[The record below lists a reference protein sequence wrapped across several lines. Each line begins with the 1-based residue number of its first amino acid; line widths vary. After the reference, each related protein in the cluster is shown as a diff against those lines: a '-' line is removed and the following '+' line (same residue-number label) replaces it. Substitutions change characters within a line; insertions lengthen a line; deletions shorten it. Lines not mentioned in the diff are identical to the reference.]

1 MIVIRNKLCY
11 TKKEEIKEEKYMTTK
26 IYSIEDIKNMV
37 YEILANTEVE
47 KAILFGSYAKNKPT
61 KNSDIDILIDSKGKI
76 KGLKFFAMVD
86 KIREKLDKEVDV
98 IEKLEIDKNSKIE
111 KEIEK
116 TGVVIYE
123 K

>member
-1 MIVIRNKLCY
+1 
-11 TKKEEIKEEKYMTTK
+11 MTTK

-76 KGLKFFAMVD
+76 RGLKFFAIVD

-98 IEKLEIDKNSKIE
+98 IEKIEIDKNSKIE

>member
-1 MIVIRNKLCY
+1 
-11 TKKEEIKEEKYMTTK
+11 MTTK
-26 IYSIEDIKNMV
+26 IYSIEDIKNMIN
-37 YEILANTEVE
+37 EILANKEVE

-61 KNSDIDILIDSKGKI
+61 KNSDIDILIDSKGKV
-76 KGLKFFAMVD
+76 KGLKFFAIVD
-86 KIREKLDKEVDV
+86 KIREKFDKDVDV
-98 IEKLEIDKNSKIE
+98 IEKIEIDKNSKIE

>member
-1 MIVIRNKLCY
+1 MV
-11 TKKEEIKEEKYMTTK
+11 KKTIDMNIMLTVKKYVEEISKHYNIKE
-26 IYSIEDIKNMV
+26 V
-37 YEILANTEVE
+37 YI
-47 KAILFGSYAKNKPT
+47 FGSYAKNNPT

-76 KGLKFFAMVD
+76 RGLKFFAMVD

-111 KEIEK
+111 KI
-116 TGVVIYE
+116 GIVIYE

>member
-1 MIVIRNKLCY
+1 
-11 TKKEEIKEEKYMTTK
+11 MTTK
-26 IYSIEDIKNMV
+26 IYSIVDIKNMV

-76 KGLKFFAMVD
+76 RGLKFFAIVD

-98 IEKLEIDKNSKIE
+98 IEKMPVPRTLK
-111 KEIEK
+111 
-116 TGVVIYE
+116 V
-123 K
+123 